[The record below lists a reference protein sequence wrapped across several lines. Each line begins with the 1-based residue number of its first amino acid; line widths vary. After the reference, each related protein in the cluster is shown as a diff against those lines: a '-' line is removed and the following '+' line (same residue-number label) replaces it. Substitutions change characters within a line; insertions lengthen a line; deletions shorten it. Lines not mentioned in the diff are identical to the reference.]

1 MTTLPKL
8 LAHLGAGPAATAP
21 RLTHYDG
28 PERIELSGRV
38 LTNWVAKAANL
49 LLEEADAEP
58 GLKVRLD
65 LPPAHWRAAYW
76 ALATWS
82 VGGIV
87 CLRGSGQRADVV
99 VTDSPESLGRDPGPV
114 VVAVTLAALARTF
127 DGPLAA
133 AALDEA
139 AILATYGDHLDVPQ
153 EPQPDDVAVLAGG
166 RSRTFA
172 DLVPAPG
179 DRPERVLLLAPRD
192 QDGAGDAAGRL
203 VRRRFRRR
211 RARPARLPRVLA
223 GRRGRRHRTP
233 RGHRADHP
241 DRRRRQLRLSRTPVA
256 RRARNGAR
264 STQNGGSSI

>member
-192 QDGAGDAAGRL
+192 QDGALQTLLAAWSGDGSAVVVRAQPGSPASSPVVEGAVTERL
-203 VRRRFRRR
+203 VATEQITRI
-211 RARPARLPRVLA
+211 V
-223 GRRGRRHRTP
+223 
-233 RGHRADHP
+233 AD
-241 DRRRRQLRLSRTPVA
+241 DS
-256 RRARNGAR
+256 
-264 STQNGGSSI
+264 